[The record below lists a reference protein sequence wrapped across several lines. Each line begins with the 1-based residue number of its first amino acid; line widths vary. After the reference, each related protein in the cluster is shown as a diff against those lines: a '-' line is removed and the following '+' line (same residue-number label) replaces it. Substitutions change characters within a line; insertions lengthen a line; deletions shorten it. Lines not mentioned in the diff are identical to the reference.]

1 MGTLTRARRRSI
13 TSGKVRYDR
22 RIRLLNAFLTVA
34 TMAMLAGVSL
44 NSLGEVLK
52 AALVLPVPRI
62 DTQITP
68 SGSGYE
74 VTLKSP
80 TLARSVYLSFGGQ
93 DATYSDNYFDL
104 LRGSPLLIHLDSK
117 TSLETLR
124 TAMQVKSLATS
135 FKQSQTQ

>member
-1 MGTLTRARRRSI
+1 
-13 TSGKVRYDR
+13 
-22 RIRLLNAFLTVA
+22 
-34 TMAMLAGVSL
+34 MAMLAGVSL